1 MQWIQNVWTC
11 CCAWVCDRKLQ
22 SRVCYATLS
31 PPVETS
37 RFSFFPRALS
47 LAPPHHLL
55 SPSLPPS
62 VLHSLIRVRFL
73 SQLVSL
79 CLCLCLPRS
88 RAPLSRS
95 LSLAVVVRYWTTY
108 VHSHQCTYGSECLC
122 VCENVQV
129 YVDMCVCL
137 RISMHDANTQM
148 SVLKFKPLP
157 PFILTP
163 SPIPV
168 SPTPVNRRRGES
180 WLCNIL
186 SLVRPLHF
194 AWLAGSGAREGRD
207 RSGWER
213 KIGGN
218 RKRTLQSCAL
228 RMPPGNGRQF
238 LA

>member
-157 PFILTP
+157 PP
-163 SPIPV
+163 HSPLPPPPFPPLLPFPHPF
-168 SPTPVNRRRGES
+168 SH
-180 WLCNIL
+180 
-186 SLVRPLHF
+186 LHF
-194 AWLAGSGAREGRD
+194 LAR
-207 RSGWER
+207 
-213 KIGGN
+213 N
-218 RKRTLQSCAL
+218 H
-228 RMPPGNGRQF
+228 
-238 LA
+238 